1 MSLQAMLWALNDAP
15 WESATEALVL
25 ISLADYAGSVDSPWT
40 NSCPSHKTIAE
51 AAQVTTRTVR
61 RCLNDLESRGVITRG
76 DQSVTSGFRKDR
88 RPVVWNLNGGMKR
101 ATGGHSYVRPENM
114 SARTNEQS
122 RGDTAM
128 SYDPSLLDP
137 SLNGASKDAPARDEY
152 PADFQEFWSHYPSR
166 GKHPNPKKSAY
177 SKWKTAIKTTDPQ
190 VLINAVKAYASSELP
205 ADRQMIPQAATWLS
219 QARWE
224 EQDTTAPDEW
234 LKDCWRKGDTASI
247 TERTGLIYGGV
258 VWPDE
263 IPSDPD
269 ARARIRLQQARKWIE
284 TNHDRIVGRMTN
296 AV

>member
-1 MSLQAMLWALNDAP
+1 MSMRAMLWALYEAP
-15 WESATEALVL
+15 AASPAEAMTLLVL
-25 ISLADYAGSVDSPWT
+25 AEHAGPSDSPW
-40 NSCPSHKTIAE
+40 SGAYPSHSTIAK
-51 AAQVTTRTVR
+51 AARISDRTVR
-61 RCLNDLESRGVITRG
+61 RCLRDLESRGVIRRG
-76 DQSVTSGFRKDR
+76 DQAIVEKYRSDK
-88 RPVVWNLNGGMKR
+88 RPVVWDLNG
-101 ATGGHSYVRPENM
+101 
-114 SARTNEQS
+114 SARRE
-122 RGDTAM
+122 RGDTVSARSECPPGQNGYERGDTV
-128 SYDPSLLDP
+128 SYKPVTKP
-137 SLNGASKDAPARDEY
+137 KPNGASKDAPARDEY

-190 VLINAVKAYASSELP
+190 VLVNAVKAYASSELP

-263 IPSDPD
+263 PPQDPEEK
-269 ARARIRLQQARKWIE
+269 AWIRLQQARTWIE
-284 TNHDRIVGRMTN
+284 INHDRIVGRMSH